1 MPRRALL
8 RGLLVALFLFST
20 LAPARAAVWTER
32 TSSGERYWKGIASS
46 SDGTKLAAYETTTE
60 TTGTAGNIWTSSD
73 SGETWTYRASSK
85 NWYGIASSSDGTK
98 LAAVVYQGY
107 LWTSSNS
114 GETWTNRV
122 STRNW
127 YGIAS
132 SSDGTKLA
140 AIVSGGNIW
149 TLSDSGANNWSW
161 NERLV
166 GDGTQNWNGIVS
178 SSDGTKLAA
187 TVTNGNI
194 WTSSDSGANW
204 NKHAPGGADVHSWRG
219 IALSSDGTKIAAVER
234 ITTLTDPN
242 RGCWYIW
249 TSTDFGVTWE
259 VTLSN
264 CQEPKVID
272 PAKMQYAWIASSGD
286 ALFAFDMYGRQLYT
300 SKDFATWT
308 QNAAVGPMYADIED
322 NYGPDIKSI
331 ASSSDGTKLAFGAY
345 NGYIWTLYLPPP
357 PPPPPPLT
365 CCEQAL
371 AKYGFTTGREL

>member
-20 LAPARAAVWTER
+20 LALARAAVWTER
-32 TSSGERYWKGIASS
+32 TSSGESRWFGIASS
-46 SDGTKLAAYETTTE
+46 SDGTKLAAYETIL
-60 TTGTAGNIWTSSD
+60 GTSGSAGNIWTSSD
-73 SGETWTYRASSK
+73 SGANWTSRASSQYWK
-85 NWYGIASSSDGTK
+85 GIASSSDGTK

-122 STRNW
+122 STQNW

-140 AIVSGGNIW
+140 AVVYNGNIW

-161 NERLV
+161 NERIPSIV
-166 GDGTQNWNGIVS
+166 DGPQ
-178 SSDGTKLAA
+178 
-187 TVTNGNI
+187 
-194 WTSSDSGANW
+194 
-204 NKHAPGGADVHSWRG
+204 SWRG
-219 IALSSDGTKIAAVER
+219 IALSSDGTKLAATVNNGNIWTSSDSGETWTKHAPGGADVHPWRGIASSSDGTKIAAVEHE
-234 ITTLTDPN
+234 N
-242 RGCWYIW
+242 NGCWHVW

-259 VTLSN
+259 VTLSKCYVRIN
-264 CQEPKVID
+264 LID
-272 PAKMQYAWIASSGD
+272 PVYMSSARIASSGD
-286 ALFAFDMYGRQLYT
+286 ALFAFDQYGRQSYT

-308 QNAAVGPMYADIED
+308 QNAAVGPMNGDIESV
-322 NYGPDIKSI
+322 GKIIVSI
-331 ASSSDGTKLAFGAY
+331 ASSSDGTKLAFGTS
-345 NGYIWTLYLPPP
+345 NGYIWTLYNPPP

>member
-85 NWYGIASSSDGTK
+85 
-98 LAAVVYQGY
+98 
-107 LWTSSNS
+107 
-114 GETWTNRV
+114 
-122 STRNW
+122 NW